1 MVRRASYKYS
11 KFGSFRVI
19 EMKKIAVFTGT
30 RAEYGLLYWLMRD
43 IQQDSELELQIL
55 ATAMHYS
62 PEHGET
68 WKTIVQDGFEIT
80 ESVEMLLSSDT
91 SSAVVKSMGVGL
103 LGFADALKRMQP
115 DLLIV
120 LGDRF
125 EALAVTQ
132 AALIMHI
139 PVAHLHGGEIT
150 EGAYDESIRHAITK
164 MSNIHFAA
172 AESYQKRI
180 IQLGEQPDRVFNVG
194 ALGLDHIQRT
204 PFRSLDELSTI
215 YEFDFSKPYF
225 LITYHP
231 ETNLLEENVTPLF
244 DALKK
249 IKGVNFIFSYPNAD
263 NGNTE
268 IIKAMLALKEE
279 MPDRVLLVKSFGIQN
294 YLSILKYSLAMVG
307 NSSSGLSE
315 APALQI
321 PTVNIG
327 DRQKGRLRCDSIL
340 DVKLNED
347 EIQHALQVAID
358 FPKAQLCKVVPPL
371 GFGDTSKKIINLIK
385 TIDFK
390 KKAPFYDL

>member
-1 MVRRASYKYS
+1 
-11 KFGSFRVI
+11 
-19 EMKKIAVFTGT
+19 MKKIAVFTGT

-43 IQQDSELELQIL
+43 IQQDPELELQIL

-68 WKTIVQDGFEIT
+68 WKTIIQDGFKIT

-91 SSAVVKSMGVGL
+91 PSAVVKSMGVGL

-115 DLLIV
+115 DLLVV

-132 AALIMHI
+132 AALIMHV

-172 AESYQKRI
+172 AEEYKKRI
-180 IQLGEQPDRVFNVG
+180 IQLGEQPERVFNVG
-194 ALGLDHIQRT
+194 ALGLEHIQRT
-204 PFRSLDELSTI
+204 TLKKISELSQL
-215 YEFDFSKPYF
+215 YDFDFSKPYF

-231 ETNLLEENVTPLF
+231 ETNLLEENVVPLF
-244 DALKK
+244 DALKQ
-249 IKGVNFIFSYPNAD
+249 IKDVNFVFSYPNAD
-263 NGNTE
+263 NGNTN
-268 IIKAMLALKEE
+268 IVKAMLDLKAQL
-279 MPDRVLLVKSFGIQN
+279 PDRVLLVKNFGIQN
-294 YLSILKYSLAMVG
+294 YLSVLKNSLAVVG

-315 APALQI
+315 APALQV

-327 DRQKGRLRCDSIL
+327 NRQKGRLRCDSIL
-340 DVKLNED
+340 DVKLSKD
-347 EIQHALQVAID
+347 ELLEALYKAID
-358 FPKAQLCKVVPPL
+358 FPRDQLSQVVPPL
-371 GFGDTSKKIINLIK
+371 GLGNTSQKILELIK
-385 TIDFK
+385 TMDFT

>member
-1 MVRRASYKYS
+1 
-11 KFGSFRVI
+11 
-19 EMKKIAVFTGT
+19 MKKIAVFTGT
-30 RAEYGLLYWLMRD
+30 RAEYGLLYWLMKD
-43 IQQDSELELQIL
+43 IQSDPDFELQIL

-68 WKTIVQDGFEIT
+68 WKTIVNDGFEIT

-91 SSAVVKSMGVGL
+91 PSAVVKSMGVGL
-103 LGFADALKRMQP
+103 LGFADALRRMQP
-115 DLLIV
+115 DLLVV

-132 AALIMHI
+132 AALIMQI

-164 MSNIHFAA
+164 MATIHFAA
-172 AESYQKRI
+172 AEPYQKRI
-180 IQLGEQPDRVFNVG
+180 IQLGEQPAKVFNVG
-194 ALGLDHIQRT
+194 AVGLDHIQRT
-204 PFRSLDELSTI
+204 QFRTLDELHQI
-215 YEFDFSKPYF
+215 YDFDFTQPYI

-231 ETNLLEENVTPLF
+231 ETNLNDEDVTPLF
-244 DALKK
+244 NALRAQENL
-249 IKGVNFIFSYPNAD
+249 NFVFSYPNAD

-268 IIKAMLALKEE
+268 IVKAMLALKAE

-294 YLSILKYSLAMVG
+294 YLSVLKYSLAMVG

-315 APALQI
+315 APALQVVTI
-321 PTVNIG
+321 NIG
-327 DRQKGRLRCDSIL
+327 DRQKGRLRCKSII
-340 DVKLNED
+340 DVKLD
-347 EIQHALQVAID
+347 QIEIQNALKQAQE
-358 FPKAQLCKVVPPL
+358 FPKSKLEQVQPPL
-371 GFGDTSKKIINLIK
+371 GYGNTSQKIIEVIK

>member
-1 MVRRASYKYS
+1 
-11 KFGSFRVI
+11 
-19 EMKKIAVFTGT
+19 MKKIAVFTGT
-30 RAEYGLLYWLMRD
+30 RAEYGLLYWLMKD
-43 IQQDSELELQIL
+43 IQSDPDFELQIL

-68 WKTIVQDGFEIT
+68 WKTIVNDGFEIT

-91 SSAVVKSMGVGL
+91 PSAVVKSMGVGL
-103 LGFADALKRMQP
+103 LGFADALRRMQP
-115 DLLIV
+115 DLLVV

-132 AALIMHI
+132 AALIMQI

-164 MSNIHFAA
+164 MATIHFAA
-172 AESYQKRI
+172 AEPYQKRI
-180 IQLGEQPDRVFNVG
+180 IQLGEQPAKVFNVG
-194 ALGLDHIQRT
+194 AVGLDHIQRT
-204 PFRSLDELSTI
+204 QFRTLDELNQI
-215 YEFDFSKPYF
+215 YDFDFTQPYI

-231 ETNLLEENVTPLF
+231 ETNLNDEDVTPLF
-244 DALKK
+244 NALRAQENL
-249 IKGVNFIFSYPNAD
+249 NFVFSYPNVD

-268 IIKAMLALKEE
+268 IVKAMLALKAE

-294 YLSILKYSLAMVG
+294 YLSVLKYSLAMVG

-315 APALQI
+315 APALQVVTI
-321 PTVNIG
+321 NIG
-327 DRQKGRLRCDSIL
+327 DRQKGRLRCKSII
-340 DVKLNED
+340 DVKLD
-347 EIQHALQVAID
+347 QIEIQNALKQAQE
-358 FPKAQLCKVVPPL
+358 FPKFELEQVQPPL
-371 GFGDTSKKIINLIK
+371 GYGNTSEKIIEVIK

>member
-1 MVRRASYKYS
+1 
-11 KFGSFRVI
+11 
-19 EMKKIAVFTGT
+19 MKKIAVFTGT
-30 RAEYGLLYWLMRD
+30 RAEYGLLYWLMKD
-43 IQQDSELELQIL
+43 IQSDPDLELQIL

-68 WKTIVQDGFEIT
+68 WKTIVNDGFEIT

-91 SSAVVKSMGVGL
+91 PSAVVKSMGVGL
-103 LGFADALKRMQP
+103 LGFADALRRMQP
-115 DLLIV
+115 DLLVV

-132 AALIMHI
+132 AALIMQI

-164 MSNIHFAA
+164 MATIHFAA
-172 AESYQKRI
+172 AEPYQKRI
-180 IQLGEQPDRVFNVG
+180 IQLGEQPAKVFNVG
-194 ALGLDHIQRT
+194 AVGLDHIQRT
-204 PFRSLDELSTI
+204 QFRTLDELNQI
-215 YEFDFSKPYF
+215 YDFDFTQPYI

-231 ETNLLEENVTPLF
+231 ETNLNDEDVTPLF
-244 DALKK
+244 NALR
-249 IKGVNFIFSYPNAD
+249 VQENLNFVFSYPNAD

-268 IIKAMLALKEE
+268 IVKAMLALKAE

-294 YLSILKYSLAMVG
+294 YLSVLKYSLAMVG

-315 APALQI
+315 APALQVVTI
-321 PTVNIG
+321 NIG
-327 DRQKGRLRCDSIL
+327 DRQKGRLRCKSII
-340 DVKLNED
+340 DVKLD
-347 EIQHALQVAID
+347 QIEIQNALKQAQE
-358 FPKAQLCKVVPPL
+358 FPKFELEQVQPPL
-371 GFGDTSKKIINLIK
+371 GYGNTSQKIIEVIK

>member
-1 MVRRASYKYS
+1 
-11 KFGSFRVI
+11 
-19 EMKKIAVFTGT
+19 MKKIAVFTGT
-30 RAEYGLLYWLMRD
+30 RAEYGLLYWLMKD
-43 IQQDSELELQIL
+43 IQNDPDLELQIL

-68 WKTIVQDGFEIT
+68 WKAIVKDGFEIT

-103 LGFADALKRMQP
+103 IGFADALKRMQP

-132 AALIMHI
+132 AALIMQI

-164 MSNIHFAA
+164 MATLHFAA

-180 IQLGEQPDRVFNVG
+180 IQLGEQPNKVFNVG
-194 ALGLDHIQRT
+194 AVGLDHIQRT
-204 PFRSLDELSTI
+204 QFRSIEELNKI

-231 ETNLLEENVTPLF
+231 ETNLKNEDVTPLF
-244 DALKK
+244 NALKMQPD
-249 IKGVNFIFSYPNAD
+249 VNFIFSYPNAD

-268 IIKAMLALKEE
+268 IVKAMLALKDE
-279 MPDRVLLVKSFGIQN
+279 MPDRILLVKSFGIQN
-294 YLSILKYSLAMVG
+294 YLSVLKYSLAMVG

-315 APALQI
+315 APALQV

-327 DRQKGRLRCDSIL
+327 DRQKGRLRCESIFDVEL
-340 DVKLNED
+340 DEH
-347 EIQHALQVAID
+347 EIQHALQTAVD
-358 FPKAQLCKVVPPL
+358 FPKAQLSQVIPPL
-371 GFGDTSKKIINLIK
+371 GSGNTSKKIINLIK

>member
-1 MVRRASYKYS
+1 
-11 KFGSFRVI
+11 
-19 EMKKIAVFTGT
+19 MKKIAVFTGT

-43 IQQDSELELQIL
+43 IQQDPELELQIL

-115 DLLIV
+115 DLLVV

-132 AALIMHI
+132 TALIMHV

-164 MSNIHFAA
+164 MSTLHFAA
-172 AESYQKRI
+172 AEQYQKRI
-180 IQLGEQPDRVFNVG
+180 IQLGEQPDKVFNVG
-194 ALGLDHIQRT
+194 AVGLDHIQRT
-204 PFRSLDELSTI
+204 QFRTLEELKSI
-215 YEFDFSKPYF
+215 YDFDFSSPYF

-231 ETNLLEENVTPLF
+231 ETNLKDEDVTPLF
-244 DALKK
+244 SALRQCSDM
-249 IKGVNFIFSYPNAD
+249 NFVFSYPNAD

-268 IIKAMLALKEE
+268 IVKEMLALQAE
-279 MPDRVLLVKSFGIQN
+279 MSERVLLVKSFGIQN
-294 YLSILKYSLAMVG
+294 YLSVLKYSVAMVG

-315 APALQI
+315 APALQV

-327 DRQKGRLRCDSIL
+327 DRQKGRLRCESIL
-340 DVKLNED
+340 DVRLDENEIL
-347 EIQHALQVAID
+347 EALQKASN
-358 FPKAQLCKVVPPL
+358 FPDDELSQVVPPL
-371 GFGDTSKKIINLIK
+371 GLGNTSQKIIELIK
-385 TIDFK
+385 TTDFK

>member
-1 MVRRASYKYS
+1 
-11 KFGSFRVI
+11 
-19 EMKKIAVFTGT
+19 MKKIAVFTGT
-30 RAEYGLLYWLMRD
+30 RAEYGLLYWLMKD
-43 IQQDSELELQIL
+43 IQKDPDLELQIL

-68 WKTIVQDGFEIT
+68 WKAIVKDGFEIT

-91 SSAVVKSMGVGL
+91 ASAVVKSMGVGL
-103 LGFADALKRMQP
+103 IGFADALKRMQP
-115 DLLIV
+115 DILIV

-132 AALIMHI
+132 AALIMQI

-164 MSNIHFAA
+164 MSTLHFAA
-172 AESYQKRI
+172 AEPYKKRI
-180 IQLGEQPDRVFNVG
+180 IQLGEQPEKVFNVG
-194 ALGLDHIQRT
+194 AVGLDHIQRT
-204 PFRSLDELSTI
+204 QFRTLEELKSI
-215 YEFDFSKPYF
+215 YDFDFSSPYF

-231 ETNLLEENVTPLF
+231 ETNLKDEDVTPLF
-244 DALKK
+244 SALRQCSDM
-249 IKGVNFIFSYPNAD
+249 NFVFSYPNAD

-268 IIKAMLALKEE
+268 IVKEMLTLQAE
-279 MPDRVLLVKSFGIQN
+279 MPERVLLVKSFGIQN
-294 YLSILKYSLAMVG
+294 YLSVLKYSVAMVG

-315 APALQI
+315 APALQV

-340 DVKLNED
+340 DIQLD
-347 EIQHALQVAID
+347 QSEIQQALQQAID
-358 FPKAQLCKVVPPL
+358 FPKDKLKQIVPPL
-371 GFGDTSKKIINLIK
+371 GLGNTSEKIVQLIK

>member
-1 MVRRASYKYS
+1 
-11 KFGSFRVI
+11 
-19 EMKKIAVFTGT
+19 MKKIAVFTGT
-30 RAEYGLLYWLMRD
+30 RAEYGLLYWLMKD
-43 IQQDSELELQIL
+43 IQSDPDFELQIL

-68 WKTIVQDGFEIT
+68 WKTIVNDGFEIT

-91 SSAVVKSMGVGL
+91 PSAVVKSMGVGL
-103 LGFADALKRMQP
+103 LGFADALRRMQP
-115 DLLIV
+115 DLLVV

-132 AALIMHI
+132 AALIMQI

-164 MSNIHFAA
+164 MATIHFAA
-172 AESYQKRI
+172 AEPYQKRI
-180 IQLGEQPDRVFNVG
+180 IQLGEQPAKVFNVG
-194 ALGLDHIQRT
+194 AVGLDHIQRT
-204 PFRSLDELSTI
+204 QFRTLDELNQI
-215 YEFDFSKPYF
+215 YDFDFTQPYI

-231 ETNLLEENVTPLF
+231 ETNLNDEDVTPLF
-244 DALKK
+244 NALRAQENL
-249 IKGVNFIFSYPNAD
+249 NFVFSYPNAD

-268 IIKAMLALKEE
+268 IVKAMLALKAE

-294 YLSILKYSLAMVG
+294 YLSVLKYSLAMVG

-315 APALQI
+315 APALQVVTI
-321 PTVNIG
+321 NIG
-327 DRQKGRLRCDSIL
+327 DRQKGRLRCKSII
-340 DVKLNED
+340 DVKLD
-347 EIQHALQVAID
+347 QIEIQNALKQAQE
-358 FPKAQLCKVVPPL
+358 FPKSKLEQVQPPL
-371 GFGDTSKKIINLIK
+371 GYGNTSQKIIEVIK

>member
-1 MVRRASYKYS
+1 
-11 KFGSFRVI
+11 
-19 EMKKIAVFTGT
+19 MKKIAVFTGT
-30 RAEYGLLYWLMRD
+30 RAEYGLLYWLMKD
-43 IQQDSELELQIL
+43 IQADPELELQIL
-55 ATAMHYS
+55 ATAMHFS

-91 SSAVVKSMGVGL
+91 ASAVVKSMGVGL
-103 LGFADALKRMQP
+103 IGFADALNRMQP

-172 AESYQKRI
+172 AEEYKKRI
-180 IQLGEQPDRVFNVG
+180 IQLGEQPNKVFNVG
-194 ALGLDHIQRT
+194 ALGLDHVQRT
-204 PFRSLDELSTI
+204 KLKSIQELNAL
-215 YEFDFSKPYF
+215 YDFDFSRPFF

-231 ETNLLEENVTPLF
+231 ETNLLNEDVSPLF
-244 DALKK
+244 DALKE
-249 IKGVNFIFSYPNAD
+249 IPDVNFVFSYPNVD
-263 NGNTE
+263 NGNTN
-268 IIKAMLALKEE
+268 IVKAMLALKEAI
-279 MPDRVLLVKSFGIQN
+279 PSRVLLVKNFGIQN
-294 YLSILKYSLAMVG
+294 YLSVLKNSIAMVG

-315 APALQI
+315 APALQV

-327 DRQKGRLRCDSIL
+327 NRQKGRLRCESII
-340 DVKLNED
+340 DVNLNHSD
-347 EIQHALQVAID
+347 IKNALQQAIN
-358 FPKAQLCKVVPPL
+358 FPKERLSKVIPPL
-371 GFGDTSKKIINLIK
+371 GSGNTSQKILKLIK
-385 TIDFK
+385 TIDFN
-390 KKAPFYDL
+390 KKAPFHDL

>member
-1 MVRRASYKYS
+1 
-11 KFGSFRVI
+11 
-19 EMKKIAVFTGT
+19 MKKIAVFTGT

-43 IQQDSELELQIL
+43 IQQDPELELQIL

-91 SSAVVKSMGVGL
+91 SSAIVKSMGVGL
-103 LGFADALKRMQP
+103 IGFADALKRMQP
-115 DLLIV
+115 DLLVV

-132 AALIMHI
+132 AALIMQI

-164 MSNIHFAA
+164 MATIHFAA
-172 AESYQKRI
+172 AEPYQKRI
-180 IQLGEQPDRVFNVG
+180 IQLGEQPEKVFNVG

-204 PFRSLDELSTI
+204 AFKTVEDLSKV
-215 YEFDFSKPYF
+215 YDFDFSKPYF

-231 ETNLLEENVTPLF
+231 ETNLRDEDVTPLF
-244 DALKK
+244 NALKSTPD
-249 IKGVNFIFSYPNAD
+249 VNFIFSYPNAD

-268 IIKAMLALKEE
+268 IVKAMLALKDEFA
-279 MPDRVLLVKSFGIQN
+279 DRVLLVKNFGIQN
-294 YLSILKYSLAMVG
+294 YLSVLKNSLAMVG

-327 DRQKGRLRCDSIL
+327 DRQKGRLRCKSVL
-340 DVKLNED
+340 DVPLNEQ
-347 EIQHALQVAID
+347 EIQNALQKAIN
-358 FPKAQLCKVVPPL
+358 FPKDELSRIIPPL
-371 GFGDTSKKIINLIK
+371 GFGNTSAKIIELIK

>member
-1 MVRRASYKYS
+1 
-11 KFGSFRVI
+11 
-19 EMKKIAVFTGT
+19 MKKIAVFTGT
-30 RAEYGLLYWLMRD
+30 RAEYGLLYWLMKD
-43 IQQDSELELQIL
+43 IQADPELELQIL
-55 ATAMHYS
+55 ATAMHFS

-91 SSAVVKSMGVGL
+91 ASAVVKSMGVGL
-103 LGFADALKRMQP
+103 IGFADALNRMQP

-172 AESYQKRI
+172 AEEYKKRI
-180 IQLGEQPDRVFNVG
+180 IQLGEQPNKVFNVG
-194 ALGLDHIQRT
+194 ALGLDHVQRT
-204 PFRSLDELSTI
+204 KLKSIQELNAL
-215 YEFDFSKPYF
+215 YDFDFSRPFF

-231 ETNLLEENVTPLF
+231 ETNLLNEDVSPLF
-244 DALKK
+244 DALKE
-249 IKGVNFIFSYPNAD
+249 IPDVNFVFSYPNVD
-263 NGNTE
+263 NGNTN
-268 IIKAMLALKEE
+268 IVKAMLALKEAI
-279 MPDRVLLVKSFGIQN
+279 PSRVLLVKNFGIQN
-294 YLSILKYSLAMVG
+294 YLSVLKNAIAMVG

-315 APALQI
+315 APALQV

-327 DRQKGRLRCDSIL
+327 NRQKGRLRCESII
-340 DVKLNED
+340 DVNLNHND
-347 EIQHALQVAID
+347 IKNALQQAIN
-358 FPKAQLCKVVPPL
+358 FPKERLSKVIPPL
-371 GFGDTSKKIINLIK
+371 GSGNTSQKILKLIK
-385 TIDFK
+385 TIDFN
-390 KKAPFYDL
+390 KKAPFHDL

>member
-1 MVRRASYKYS
+1 
-11 KFGSFRVI
+11 
-19 EMKKIAVFTGT
+19 MKKIAVFTGT
-30 RAEYGLLYWLMRD
+30 RAEYGLLYWLMKD
-43 IQQDSELELQIL
+43 IQSDPDLELQIL

-68 WKTIVQDGFEIT
+68 WKTIVNDGFEIT

-91 SSAVVKSMGVGL
+91 PSAVVKSMGVGL
-103 LGFADALKRMQP
+103 LGFADALRRMQP
-115 DLLIV
+115 DLLVV

-132 AALIMHI
+132 AALIMQI

-164 MSNIHFAA
+164 MATIHFAA
-172 AESYQKRI
+172 AEPYQKRI
-180 IQLGEQPDRVFNVG
+180 IQLGEQPTKVFNVG
-194 ALGLDHIQRT
+194 AVGLDHIQRT
-204 PFRSLDELSTI
+204 QFRTLDELNQI
-215 YEFDFSKPYF
+215 YDFDFTQPYI

-231 ETNLLEENVTPLF
+231 ETNLNDEDVTPLF
-244 DALKK
+244 NALRAQENL
-249 IKGVNFIFSYPNAD
+249 NFVFSYPNAD

-268 IIKAMLALKEE
+268 IVKAMLALKAE

-294 YLSILKYSLAMVG
+294 YLSVLKYSLAMVG

-315 APALQI
+315 APALQVVTI
-321 PTVNIG
+321 NIG
-327 DRQKGRLRCDSIL
+327 DRQKGRLRCKSII
-340 DVKLNED
+340 DVKLD
-347 EIQHALQVAID
+347 QIEIQNALKQAQE
-358 FPKAQLCKVVPPL
+358 FPKFELEQVQPPL
-371 GFGDTSKKIINLIK
+371 GYGNTSQKIIEVIK

>member
-1 MVRRASYKYS
+1 
-11 KFGSFRVI
+11 
-19 EMKKIAVFTGT
+19 MKKIAVFTGT
-30 RAEYGLLYWLMRD
+30 RAEYGLLYWLMKD
-43 IQQDSELELQIL
+43 IQADPELELQIL
-55 ATAMHYS
+55 ATAMHFS

-91 SSAVVKSMGVGL
+91 ASAVVKSMGVGL
-103 LGFADALKRMQP
+103 IGFADALNRMQP

-172 AESYQKRI
+172 AEEYKKRI
-180 IQLGEQPDRVFNVG
+180 IQLGEQPNKVFNVG
-194 ALGLDHIQRT
+194 ALGLDHVQRT
-204 PFRSLDELSTI
+204 KLKSIQELNAL
-215 YEFDFSKPYF
+215 YDFDFSRPFF

-231 ETNLLEENVTPLF
+231 ETNLLNEDVSPLF
-244 DALKK
+244 DALKE
-249 IKGVNFIFSYPNAD
+249 IPDVNFVFSYPNVD
-263 NGNTE
+263 NGNTN
-268 IIKAMLALKEE
+268 IVKAMLALKEAI
-279 MPDRVLLVKSFGIQN
+279 PSRVLLVKNFGIQN
-294 YLSILKYSLAMVG
+294 YLSVLKNSIAMVG

-315 APALQI
+315 APALQV

-327 DRQKGRLRCDSIL
+327 NRQKGRLRCESII
-340 DVKLNED
+340 DVNLNHND
-347 EIQHALQVAID
+347 IKNALQQAIN
-358 FPKAQLCKVVPPL
+358 FPKERLSKVIPPL
-371 GFGDTSKKIINLIK
+371 GSGNTSQKILKLIK
-385 TIDFK
+385 TIDFN
-390 KKAPFYDL
+390 KKAPFHDL

>member
-1 MVRRASYKYS
+1 
-11 KFGSFRVI
+11 
-19 EMKKIAVFTGT
+19 MKKIAVFTGT

-43 IQQDSELELQIL
+43 IQNDPDLELQIL

-68 WKTIVQDGFEIT
+68 WKAIVKDGFEIT

-103 LGFADALKRMQP
+103 IGFADALKRMQP

-132 AALIMHI
+132 AALIMQI

-164 MSNIHFAA
+164 MSTLHFAA

-180 IQLGEQPDRVFNVG
+180 IQLGEQPEKVFNVG
-194 ALGLDHIQRT
+194 AVGLDHIQRT
-204 PFRSLDELSTI
+204 QFRSLAELSEI
-215 YEFDFSKPYF
+215 YDFDLLKPYF

-231 ETNLLEENVTPLF
+231 ETNLRDEDVRPLF
-244 DALKK
+244 NALKAQTD
-249 IKGVNFIFSYPNAD
+249 VNFVFSYPNAD

-268 IIKAMLALKEE
+268 IVKEMLAMKDE
-279 MPDRVLLVKSFGIQN
+279 MPNRILLVKSFGIQN
-294 YLSILKYSLAMVG
+294 YLSVLKHALAMVG

-315 APALQI
+315 APALQV

-327 DRQKGRLRCDSIL
+327 DRQKGRLRCASIL
-340 DVKLNED
+340 DVKLD
-347 EIQHALQVAID
+347 EQEIKQALQTAMH
-358 FPKAQLCKVVPPL
+358 FPKAELSQIVPPL
-371 GFGDTSKKIINLIK
+371 GAGNTSQKIVELIK

>member
-1 MVRRASYKYS
+1 
-11 KFGSFRVI
+11 
-19 EMKKIAVFTGT
+19 MKKIAVFTGT
-30 RAEYGLLYWLMRD
+30 RAEYGLLYWLMKD
-43 IQQDSELELQIL
+43 IQADPELELQIL
-55 ATAMHYS
+55 ATAMHFS

-91 SSAVVKSMGVGL
+91 ASAVVKSMGVGL
-103 LGFADALKRMQP
+103 IGFADSLNRMQP

-172 AESYQKRI
+172 AEEYKKRI
-180 IQLGEQPDRVFNVG
+180 IQLGEQPNKVFNVG
-194 ALGLDHIQRT
+194 AIGLDHVQRT
-204 PFRSLDELSTI
+204 KLKSIQELNAL
-215 YEFDFSKPYF
+215 YDFDFSRPFF

-231 ETNLLEENVTPLF
+231 ETNLLNEDVSPLF
-244 DALKK
+244 DALKE
-249 IKGVNFIFSYPNAD
+249 IPDINFVFSYPNVD
-263 NGNTE
+263 NGNTN
-268 IIKAMLALKEE
+268 IVKAMLALKEAI
-279 MPDRVLLVKSFGIQN
+279 PSRVLLVKNFGIQN
-294 YLSILKYSLAMVG
+294 YLSILKNAIAMVG

-315 APALQI
+315 APALQV

-327 DRQKGRLRCDSIL
+327 NRQKGRLRCESII
-340 DVKLNED
+340 DVNLNHND
-347 EIQHALQVAID
+347 IKNALQQAIN
-358 FPKAQLCKVVPPL
+358 FPKERLSKVIPPL
-371 GFGDTSKKIINLIK
+371 GSGNTSQKILKLIK
-385 TIDFK
+385 TIDFN
-390 KKAPFYDL
+390 KKAPFHDL

>member
-1 MVRRASYKYS
+1 
-11 KFGSFRVI
+11 
-19 EMKKIAVFTGT
+19 MKKIAVFTGT
-30 RAEYGLLYWLMRD
+30 RAEYGLLYWLMKD
-43 IQQDSELELQIL
+43 IQSDPDFELQIL

-68 WKTIVQDGFEIT
+68 WKTIVNDGFEIT

-91 SSAVVKSMGVGL
+91 PSAVVKSMGVGL
-103 LGFADALKRMQP
+103 LGFADALRRMQP
-115 DLLIV
+115 DLLVV

-132 AALIMHI
+132 AALIMQI

-164 MSNIHFAA
+164 MATIHFAA
-172 AESYQKRI
+172 AEPYQKRI
-180 IQLGEQPDRVFNVG
+180 IQLGEQPAKVFNVG
-194 ALGLDHIQRT
+194 AVGLDHIQRT
-204 PFRSLDELSTI
+204 QFRTLDELNQI
-215 YEFDFSKPYF
+215 YDFDFTQPYI

-231 ETNLLEENVTPLF
+231 ETNLNDEDVTPLF
-244 DALKK
+244 NALRAQENL
-249 IKGVNFIFSYPNAD
+249 NFVFSYPNAD

-268 IIKAMLALKEE
+268 IVKAMLALKAE

-294 YLSILKYSLAMVG
+294 YLSVLKYSLAMVG

-315 APALQI
+315 APALQVVTI
-321 PTVNIG
+321 NIG
-327 DRQKGRLRCDSIL
+327 DRQKGRLRCKSII
-340 DVKLNED
+340 DVKLD
-347 EIQHALQVAID
+347 QIEIQNALKQAQE
-358 FPKAQLCKVVPPL
+358 FPKFELEQVQPPL
-371 GFGDTSKKIINLIK
+371 GYGNTSQKIIEVIK

>member
-1 MVRRASYKYS
+1 MQ
-11 KFGSFRVI
+11 
-19 EMKKIAVFTGT
+19 KIAVFTGT
-30 RAEYGLLYWLMRD
+30 RAEYGLLYWLMKD
-43 IQQDSELELQIL
+43 IQSDPELELQIL

-62 PEHGET
+62 PEYGET
-68 WKTIVQDGFEIT
+68 WKAIVEDGFEIT

-103 LGFADALKRMQP
+103 IGFADALKRMQS

-132 AALIMHI
+132 AALIMQI

-164 MSNIHFAA
+164 MATLHFAA
-172 AESYQKRI
+172 AEPYQKRI
-180 IQLGEQPDRVFNVG
+180 IQLGEQPNKVFNVG
-194 ALGLDHIQRT
+194 AVGLDHIQRT
-204 PFRSLDELSTI
+204 KFRSIEELNKI
-215 YEFDFSKPYF
+215 YEFDFSKQYF

-231 ETNLLEENVTPLF
+231 ETNLKDEDVTPLF
-244 DALKK
+244 NALKMQPD
-249 IKGVNFIFSYPNAD
+249 VNFIFSYPNAD

-268 IIKAMLALKEE
+268 IVKAMLALKNE

-294 YLSILKYSLAMVG
+294 YLSVLKYSLAMVG

-315 APALQI
+315 APALQVL
-321 PTVNIG
+321 TVNIG
-327 DRQKGRLRCDSIL
+327 DRQKGRLRCESIL
-340 DVKLNED
+340 DVKLDEY
-347 EIQHALQVAID
+347 EIQHALQTAVD
-358 FPKAQLCKVVPPL
+358 FPKVQLSRVIPPL
-371 GFGDTSKKIINLIK
+371 GSGDTSKKIINLIK